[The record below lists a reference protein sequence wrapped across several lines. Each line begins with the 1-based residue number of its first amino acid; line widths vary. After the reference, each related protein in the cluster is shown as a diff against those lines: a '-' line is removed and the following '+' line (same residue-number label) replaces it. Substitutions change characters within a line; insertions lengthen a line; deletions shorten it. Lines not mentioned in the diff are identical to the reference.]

1 MSTIAVHNRS
11 FEPFIQSDII
21 AKRVA
26 DIATQMN
33 IRFEGKNPIFLA
45 VLNGAFIFAADL
57 LRHIDV
63 QSEISFVKIASYEGM
78 QTTGDIKEL
87 IGFTEKLTNRHV
99 VILED
104 IIDTGMSMQHILK
117 QVEAQKPASVSIATL
132 LLKPSSLKV
141 TVKIDYI
148 GFEIESR
155 FVLGYGMD
163 YDGIGRNLPEIYA
176 ERIDQITQ

>member
-1 MSTIAVHNRS
+1 
-11 FEPFIQSDII
+11 
-21 AKRVA
+21 
-26 DIATQMN
+26 
-33 IRFEGKNPIFLA
+33 
-45 VLNGAFIFAADL
+45 
-57 LRHIDV
+57 
-63 QSEISFVKIASYEGM
+63 
-78 QTTGDIKEL
+78 
-87 IGFTEKLTNRHV
+87 

-117 QVEAQKPASVSIATL
+117 QVEAQKPASVSVATL

-141 TVKIDYI
+141 PVKIDYT

-176 ERIDQITQ
+176 ERID

>member
-1 MSTIAVHNRS
+1 MSTITVHNRK

-21 AKRVA
+21 AKRIS

-33 IRFEGKNPIFLA
+33 LRFEGKNPLFLA

-57 LRHIDV
+57 LRRIDV

-87 IGFTEKLTNRHV
+87 IGFTEKLANRHV

-117 QVEAQKPASVSIATL
+117 QVEAQKPASVSVTTL
-132 LLKPSSLKV
+132 LLKPSSLQLP
-141 TVKIDYI
+141 VKIDYI

-176 ERIDQITQ
+176 ERID

>member
-1 MSTIAVHNRS
+1 MSTITVHNRK

-21 AKRVA
+21 AKRIS

-33 IRFEGKNPIFLA
+33 LRFEGKNPLFLA

-87 IGFTEKLTNRHV
+87 IGFTEKLANRHV

-117 QVEAQKPASVSIATL
+117 QVEAQKPASVSVTTL
-132 LLKPSSLKV
+132 LLKPSSLQLP
-141 TVKIDYI
+141 VKIDYI

-176 ERIDQITQ
+176 ERID

>member
-1 MSTIAVHNRS
+1 MSTIAVHNKT

-26 DIATQMN
+26 DIATQIN

-141 TVKIDYI
+141 PVKIDYI
-148 GFEIESR
+148 GFEIDSR

-176 ERIDQITQ
+176 ERID

>member
-1 MSTIAVHNRS
+1 MSTITVHNRI
-11 FEPFIQSDII
+11 FEPFIQADII
-21 AKRVA
+21 AKRIS

-33 IRFEGKNPIFLA
+33 LHFEGKNPLFLA

-78 QTTGDIKEL
+78 QTIGDIKEL
-87 IGFTEKLTNRHV
+87 IGFTENLAKRHV

-117 QVEAQKPASVSIATL
+117 QVEAQKPASVSVATL
-132 LLKPSSLKV
+132 LLKPSSLQLP
-141 TVKIDYI
+141 VKIDYI

-176 ERIDQITQ
+176 ERID

>member
-1 MSTIAVHNRS
+1 MSTITVHNRK

-21 AKRVA
+21 AKRIS

-33 IRFEGKNPIFLA
+33 LRFEGKNPLFLA

-87 IGFTEKLTNRHV
+87 IGFTEKLANRHV
-99 VILED
+99 VRLED

-117 QVEAQKPASVSIATL
+117 QVEAQKPASVSVTTL
-132 LLKPSSLKV
+132 LLKPSSLQLP
-141 TVKIDYI
+141 VKIDYI

-176 ERIDQITQ
+176 ERID